1 MTVHPG
7 HRMKLGDLGVEPTP
21 VSPPA
26 CIQLKGLEV
35 SFSPSINSLRI
46 VRVGGQVWE
55 LGNARPASR
64 L

>member
-1 MTVHPG
+1 
-7 HRMKLGDLGVEPTP
+7 MKLGDLGVEPTP

-46 VRVGGQVWE
+46 VRVGGQVRE